1 MGNLERMLFQ
11 RTVVTKAVLTP
22 CIGVCELRTDG
33 LCAGCLRSGA
43 EIAAW
48 SSLDDEQR
56 RYLMDEVLPAREA
69 AER

>member
-1 MGNLERMLFQ
+1 MLFL
-11 RTVVTKAVLTP
+11 RPVPTKAVLTP
-22 CIGVCELRTDG
+22 CIGVCELRVDG

-48 SSLDDEQR
+48 ASLDDEQR
-56 RYLMDEVLPAREA
+56 RHLMDEVLPAREA